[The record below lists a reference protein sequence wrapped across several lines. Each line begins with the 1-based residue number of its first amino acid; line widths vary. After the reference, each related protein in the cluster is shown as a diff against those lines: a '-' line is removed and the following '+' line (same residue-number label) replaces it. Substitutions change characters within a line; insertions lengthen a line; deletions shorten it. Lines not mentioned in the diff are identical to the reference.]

1 MAKPHAPTAPA
12 DAHVDA
18 ENPESLA
25 RRFLDACADIEETLQ
40 RKYDL
45 PRAGLGSIVRQA
57 EAKDAV
63 VRHNRRALDMYVG
76 LRNVMSH
83 TAWQNGEPIASP
95 LPETVIEIERLA
107 AEIERPVQALNFA
120 TRSPLTARATDSL
133 KDTLA
138 AMAKDDISQVPVYG
152 DDGAG
157 AAAGVRLLTT
167 NAIARWVSSHINAE
181 GTVHIEK
188 GTLEDALTFSEGHE
202 RLEFV
207 KKSASAADAI
217 DRLTKVSPPAA
228 LVITEHGRPME
239 GALGIVV
246 AADLPKLVAAVT
258 VSID

>member
-1 MAKPHAPTAPA
+1 MAKPQPPTVPA
-12 DAHVDA
+12 TVDV
-18 ENPESLA
+18 EPDNPESLA
-25 RRFLDACADIEETLQ
+25 RRFLDACAEIEETLQ

-57 EAKDAV
+57 EPKDAV

-95 LPETVIEIERLA
+95 LPETVTEIERLA
-107 AEIERPVQALNFA
+107 EQIERPVRALSYA
-120 TRSPLTARATDSL
+120 TRTPLTAQATDSL
-133 KDTLA
+133 KNTLT
-138 AMAKDDISQVPVYG
+138 AMAQDDISQVPVYG
-152 DDGAG
+152 DDV
-157 AAAGVRLLTT
+157 GVRLLTT

-188 GTLEDALTFSEGHE
+188 GTLADALAFSEGHE

-228 LVITEHGRPME
+228 LVITEHGRSTE
-239 GALGIVV
+239 GAIGIVV